1 MRVAFFHR
9 GYENI
14 GVQML
19 SAVLRRAG
27 HETRLFFDPLLFDD
41 MLLSVKPLARAFDH
55 TTLLIDRL
63 AEWNP
68 GVVCFSIVTFDYA
81 WARRSAR
88 RIRERLPN
96 AKIVFGGIHV
106 TSVPD
111 EVLSCGDADF
121 VVVGEGEGAIVD
133 LVAALGSGG
142 DVGSIANVGVRGGS
156 VRAPRPLI
164 QDLDAL
170 PFADKALYYDEHP
183 LFRIGYTI
191 VSGRGCPIDC
201 AYCHNNIQSKIYGR
215 KGYLRRRSVEN
226 VVAELEL
233 AKTDSNPFLVRFSD
247 DEFCYDAEWLEEF
260 ADVYPARAGMPFWC
274 FISPG
279 SARPR
284 QFAALRRAGC
294 VEMQMGV
301 QTLDPEVRHHVID
314 RHETTERIAEAID
327 TCRSMGIRLT
337 VDYIMNL
344 PGHDEARLVEAA
356 GFFAQHPPFRVHTFW
371 LSYFPNLDITR
382 YALEHG
388 ILTPTQMDEAWAGS
402 SANTFFRGGTA
413 FDASLVRTQILFL
426 LAALRMRPLV
436 EWLTRNGRYRRI
448 PFVGFA
454 LYWFLT
460 YTSSFATREKKND
473 LFGKRMARQYRS
485 YVFARLRAG
494 LAALL
499 RPSAPIG
506 AAPAGPAGAAW
517 SGRP

>member
-19 SAVLRRAG
+19 SAMLRRTG

-55 TTLLIDRL
+55 STLLLDRL
-63 AEWNP
+63 ADWNP
-68 GVVCFSIVTFDYA
+68 GLVCFSVVTFDHA

-88 RIRERLPN
+88 RVRERLPRT
-96 AKIVFGGIHV
+96 KIVFGGIHI

-111 EVLSCGDADF
+111 EVLAEGEADF

-133 LVAALGSGG
+133 LAAALESGG
-142 DVGSIANVGVRGGS
+142 DPGVIDNVGVLGGL
-156 VRAPRPLI
+156 VRPPRPLV

-170 PFADKALYYDEHP
+170 PFADKSLYYDEHP

-191 VSGRGCPIDC
+191 ASGRGCPIDC

-226 VVAELEL
+226 VVEEL
-233 AKTDSNPFLVRFSD
+233 ARAKVDSNPFLVRFSD
-247 DEFCYDAEWLEEF
+247 DEFCYDAEWLERF
-260 ADVYPARAGMPFWC
+260 ADAYPARAAMPFWC

-284 QFAALRRAGC
+284 QFAALKRAGC

-301 QTLDPEVRHHVID
+301 QTLDVAVRRHVID

-327 TCRSMGIRLT
+327 TCRAMGIRLT
-337 VDYIMNL
+337 VDFIMNL
-344 PGHDEARLVEAA
+344 PGHDEARLVDAA
-356 GFFAQHPPFRVHTFW
+356 GFFAKHPPFRVHTFW

-388 ILTPTQMDEAWAGS
+388 ILTPAQMDDAWSGS

-413 FDASLVRTQILFL
+413 FDPSLVRTQILFL
-426 LAALRMRPLV
+426 LAALRARRLV
-436 EWLTRNGRYRRI
+436 DWLTRNGRYRRI

-460 YTSSFATREKKND
+460 YSSSFVTREKKND
-473 LFGKRMARQYRS
+473 LFGKRMSRQYRS
-485 YVFARLRAG
+485 YVYSRLKSAFSG
-494 LAALL
+494 WT
-499 RPSAPIG
+499 RPGAPID
-506 AAPAGPAGAAW
+506 AATSP
-517 SGRP
+517 GRS